1 MPCSLYKFFLVILDA
16 DVSNPDSVS
25 GLTLGIPR
33 RRISVYIPKAERRN
47 SNMTDITEKSS
58 HRGSY
63 VEGISGSCQV
73 SDTARYTM
81 PEALGDIHTYSD
93 DSPDSLG
100 RPSFV
105 TVESVSLTSGEPD
118 LELTFHDV
126 LDIENLPVRG
136 LHYETGKKLGRKK
149 RKEMEGKQG
158 RELQEVYRLSDLSLH
173 SKEDNLFCKEKIKLK
188 VNRKTKD
195 ECQADEYTLET
206 EDGASRSA
214 VGQGH
219 TLVEDFSNSRSEG
232 RTFSRNSKQPNAQK
246 YQAKSKEQST
256 PGAKSSHAHRKVRKQ
271 KSTIDEKNDF
281 SSLTSIQSIIQKILC
296 VTTHN
301 NEQRSTDLTEQN
313 TLDCNH
319 HGDGIVGHVES
330 GSEKGRDQQICA
342 PVIMLNLTDTDQKDV
357 SQQTKYWSE
366 RPNSTTCAREKSTV
380 NCNDSNLRRTSSL
393 PHIGV
398 INKQLCE
405 ELSSCHGPPH
415 VCLPKFKAR
424 FKPKKTRKP
433 SKLECQPCMIE

>member
-1 MPCSLYKFFLVILDA
+1 MPCSLYKIFLVILDA

-81 PEALGDIHTYSD
+81 PETLGDIHTYSD

-105 TVESVSLTSGEPD
+105 TVESMSLTSGEPD

-126 LDIENLPVRG
+126 LDIENLPVSD
-136 LHYETGKKLGRKK
+136 LHETEKKLERKK
-149 RKEMEGKQG
+149 RKKMEGKQG

-188 VNRKTKD
+188 VNWKTKD
-195 ECQADEYTLET
+195 ECQADEYILEN
-206 EDGASRSA
+206 EDGVSRSA

-219 TLVEDFSNSRSEG
+219 TLIEDFSKSRSEG
-232 RTFSRNSKQPNAQK
+232 RTFSRNSKQANAQK
-246 YQAKSKEQST
+246 FQAKSKEQST

-271 KSTIDEKNDF
+271 KSTIDGKNDF
-281 SSLTSIQSIIQKILC
+281 SSLPSIQSIIQKILC
-296 VTTHN
+296 VSTHN
-301 NEQRSTDLTEQN
+301 NEKRSTDLTKQN

-319 HGDGIVGHVES
+319 HGDGILGHVES
-330 GSEKGRDQQICA
+330 GSEIVRDQQICA
-342 PVIMLNLTDTDQKDV
+342 PVIMLNLTDQKDV
-357 SQQTKYWSE
+357 AQQTKYGSE
-366 RPNSTTCAREKSTV
+366 RPNSTCAREKSTTH
-380 NCNDSNLRRTSSL
+380 SNNNNLPRTSSL
-393 PHIGV
+393 PNIGV
-398 INKQLCE
+398 FNKPLCE